1 MWHSLAEAFSFPFMR
16 NALWGSLLIGLMGS
30 IIGVYVVLRRIAFLG
45 IGLAQVS
52 SLGVAIATF
61 FGINKDFLALVLVL
75 LCLLLLVLA
84 TRGREKVPRE
94 ATIGVIYSFSLALSL
109 LFLAKSAKGEA
120 GVLESLFGNLLAIR
134 GADIRNILIAFI
146 PVALVY
152 LLFNKEITATSFDPE
167 SARAMGLN
175 TQLWNFVFYL
185 TVGIVIAYATRLSGV
200 FFSFSILVIPPFI
213 ALLASRGLKMTFFLS
228 VAVVIPSVIIG
239 LYLSYIW
246 DFPPSG
252 MIVALLFFFLVI
264 VGFIRRS

>member
-1 MWHSLAEAFSFPFMR
+1 
-16 NALWGSLLIGLMGS
+16 
-30 IIGVYVVLRRIAFLG
+30 
-45 IGLAQVS
+45 
-52 SLGVAIATF
+52 
-61 FGINKDFLALVLVL
+61 
-75 LCLLLLVLA
+75 
-84 TRGREKVPRE
+84 VPRE

-134 GADIRNILIAFI
+134 SADIRNILIAFI

-152 LLFNKEITATSFDPE
+152 LLFNKEITATSFDSE

-200 FFSFSILVIPPFI
+200 FFSFSMLVIPPFI
-213 ALLASRGLKMTFFLS
+213 ALLASRGLRMTFFLS
-228 VAVVIPSVIIG
+228 IALVIPSVIIG

-252 MIVALLFFFLVI
+252 MIVALLFFFFLI
-264 VGFIRRS
+264 AGLIRKS